1 MHLKRKKVIRQIT
14 EDLESFSSVSNKEC
28 FFLPQTVKGLAHNAK
43 DKLDSLSKP
52 FSMVFL

>member
-28 FFLPQTVKGLAHNAK
+28 FFLPQTVKDLAHNAK
-43 DKLDSLSKP
+43 DKLDSLSRP

>member
-28 FFLPQTVKGLAHNAK
+28 FFPSVDCKRSCSQR
-43 DKLDSLSKP
+43 
-52 FSMVFL
+52 